1 MRDEEETAWFAR
13 WEEQLPSPEELM
25 PLSQTLITP
34 GLALAFDIPIAAASN
49 GNPSSSLSPHH
60 HLHRGPQPP
69 SSASPHHHPP
79 PPPDFESS
87 DLNSASGS
95 AGGGGGGD
103 EPARTLKRPRLVW
116 TPQLHKRFV
125 DAVAHL
131 GIKNAVPKT
140 IMQLMSV
147 DGLTRENVA
156 SHLQKYRL
164 YLKRMQG
171 LSTSGGAGS
180 GGGGPI
186 SAADAA
192 TDQLFASAPVPHHFL
207 SRGPVAGPGGAE
219 PFMPYVPV
227 AALQHHQQITAAM
240 QQQQQ
245 QQHYHQRHLGQFG
258 SPTGGG
264 GFDHGFL
271 NRAAV
276 SQSGMHPMVGPS
288 PGMGLMQLT
297 PSPATTFVDDLE
309 PSGRGGNGER
319 KVLTLFP
326 TGREKLSGIISL
338 VLLSDSCG
346 DARDNFSTG
355 FAAAFIDA
363 SVISSGR
370 FRYAVHRFWMIKKL
384 FGVGS
389 ERRLKEAIAT
399 VHNAAMQIIR
409 SKKKERRASSSSS
422 SSVPQAEDLLSR
434 FVANED
440 HSEEFLRDIVINFM
454 LAGKD
459 TTSSALT
466 WFFWLLSS
474 RPEVEAKILDEI
486 RSIRAQNPNG
496 AAAAFD
502 FEELREMHYLQAAIT
517 ESMRLYPPV
526 PFSSLTCLSDD
537 VLPDGTAVKKGW
549 FVSYTPYA
557 MARMEAVWGVDCGEY
572 KPERWLEA
580 GTGAFRPESPFK
592 YPVFHGGPR
601 MCLGK
606 EMAYIQMKSVAACV
620 LEKFAVEVSE
630 KAASPEKMVSLTL
643 RMEGGLPV
651 LLRPRESR
659 V

>member
-1 MRDEEETAWFAR
+1 MLTCTAVIMDILLS
-13 WEEQLPSPEELM
+13 LPSL
-25 PLSQTLITP
+25 LLLFVISI
-34 GLALAFDIPIAAASN
+34 
-49 GNPSSSLSPHH
+49 SSL
-60 HLHRGPQPP
+60 L
-69 SSASPHHHPP
+69 
-79 PPPDFESS
+79 
-87 DLNSASGS
+87 
-95 AGGGGGGD
+95 
-103 EPARTLKRPRLVW
+103 
-116 TPQLHKRFV
+116 
-125 DAVAHL
+125 
-131 GIKNAVPKT
+131 
-140 IMQLMSV
+140 
-147 DGLTRENVA
+147 
-156 SHLQKYRL
+156 
-164 YLKRMQG
+164 
-171 LSTSGGAGS
+171 
-180 GGGGPI
+180 
-186 SAADAA
+186 
-192 TDQLFASAPVPHHFL
+192 LFF
-207 SRGPVAGPGGAE
+207 
-219 PFMPYVPV
+219 
-227 AALQHHQQITAAM
+227 
-240 QQQQQ
+240 
-245 QQHYHQRHLGQFG
+245 
-258 SPTGGG
+258 
-264 GFDHGFL
+264 
-271 NRAAV
+271 
-276 SQSGMHPMVGPS
+276 
-288 PGMGLMQLT
+288 
-297 PSPATTFVDDLE
+297 
-309 PSGRGGNGER
+309 
-319 KVLTLFP
+319 
-326 TGREKLSGIISL
+326 
-338 VLLSDSCG
+338 VLLSQIWSKDLSSYPPGLEPYPFIGHLPQFLKNRHRIVDWQTECLAASPTNTFVIFRTGGVGHVITANPANVEHMLRSNSDNYIKGDRVISVLHDFLGDGIFSSDGDTWRVQRKTASFEFNTKSLRSFVVRCVQQEVLHRLLPLLRRASLDRSVVDLQDVLERFAFDNICKVAFNHDPACLAQDVEGG